1 MLLALFCHALA
12 SLFIWLGILL
22 FARLSVLLFVPNR
35 PQAIICSLFNPKVFL
50 VSVLLSHLQQQLDSF
65 SAQQTVSRWLLAFS
79 GGLDSTVLLHA
90 LAQLQA
96 SVPIAA
102 LHINHQLSAQ
112 ADDWQQSAQ
121 QFAQLQ
127 AVEFMAERVEVVE
140 SGRGLEDAARQARY
154 RVFERHLDSHD
165 VLLMAHHADDQAE
178 TMLLRLL
185 RGAGPEG
192 LAGIRASR
200 TVGAG
205 CLFRPLLGLTR
216 AQLQDYACEH
226 RLSWVEDDSN
236 SDMRFDRN
244 FLRHEVLPQ
253 LKQRW
258 PRFQSRWQQ
267 AAEHCNTAAKQLQKM
282 SANRLQGCDLRA
294 ERWGQSLSL
303 GSLAALSQVDRFSV
317 LRLWLQRLGVNP
329 ELAQLQQVECQMV
342 VGRADAVAEVR
353 IGPNSLR
360 RFNERLYATDV
371 LPLETI
377 PAAVLPF
384 DEESNRLNLPLGTL
398 TLEAGGVFS
407 QERLQGRQL
416 SVRFRSGGERCKPA
430 GRAHSQS
437 LKKLLQEY
445 RLEPWLRPYVPLIYV
460 DEQLAAVAGLW
471 LCAEF
476 ADTNTTDEA
485 LRWQLPDSCAGALL
499 VPVE

>member
-1 MLLALFCHALA
+1 M
-12 SLFIWLGILL
+12 
-22 FARLSVLLFVPNR
+22 
-35 PQAIICSLFNPKVFL
+35 CSLFNPKVFS
-50 VSVLLSHLQQQLDSF
+50 VSVLLSHLQQQLDSL
-65 SAQQTVSRWLLAFS
+65 SAQKTVTRWLLAFS

-90 LAQLQA
+90 LAQLQISA
-96 SVPIAA
+96 PLAA
-102 LHINHQLSAQ
+102 LHINHQLSDQ

-121 QFAQLQ
+121 QFAESQ
-127 AVEFMAERVEVVE
+127 AMEFMAERVDVVQ

-154 RVFERHLDSHD
+154 RVFERHLYNDN

-192 LAGIRASR
+192 LAGIRVSR
-200 TVGAG
+200 AVGAG

-216 AQLQDYACEH
+216 AQLQDYAYEH

-236 SDMRFDRN
+236 SDTRFDRN

-253 LKQRW
+253 LKERW
-258 PRFQSRWQQ
+258 PGFQSRWQQ
-267 AAEHCNTAAKQLQKM
+267 AAEHCNTAAEQLQQV
-282 SANRLQGCDLRA
+282 ATTRLQGCDPRA
-294 ERWGQSLSL
+294 ERWGQSVSLSL
-303 GSLAALSQVDRFSV
+303 LAALSQADRFSV

-329 ELAQLQQVECQMV
+329 ELAQLQQVERQLV
-342 VGRADAVAEVR
+342 AGRADAVAEVR
-353 IGPNSLR
+353 MGLNSLR

-377 PAAVLPF
+377 PTASLPL
-384 DEESNRLNLPLGTL
+384 DEENNRLNLPLGTL

-407 QERLQGRQL
+407 RELLQGRQL
-416 SVRFRSGGERCKPA
+416 SVRFRTGGERCKPA

-445 RLEPWLRPYVPLIYV
+445 RLEPWLRPYAPLIYV

-476 ADTNTTDEA
+476 ADTNITDMG
-485 LRWQLPDSCAGALL
+485 LCWQLPDSRACVLSA
-499 VPVE
+499 PVE